1 MNLYIASEKIKIR
14 HTFLNK
20 LTWLVPFATM
30 LIAFL
35 LSADYFQLSSYNWWY
50 ITMLPEW
57 FL

>member
-1 MNLYIASEKIKIR
+1 MNLYIASEKLKLDIL
-14 HTFLNK
+14 LNK
-20 LTWLVPFATM
+20 LIWLVPFATI

-50 ITMLPEW
+50 ITMLREW